1 MSKRLPV
8 LVDPAEH
15 ARVHALMLSAL
26 EDPPE
31 DQAQVLRDCL
41 ATLIGLDIT
50 RIIKQQGNPPVFY
63 METEQ
68 GNITIGRI
76 DRIYCQ
82 AKFRQV
88 VGLVTKVVV
97 PSVTSHVW
105 DQLIQAILMACEDI
119 EVGDASHA
127 SHQEREETRRWVEEY
142 LLEKPPREEEW
153 EKAVIAELPFVK
165 AGKTH
170 ILIRD
175 FQRWLGFRMNQK
187 LDSHEIGKRL
197 RQVGIE
203 SKRVHVWLE
212 LGRTSRSTWLV
223 PQDFLPR
230 RGQSRQEKQR
240 PLPGHPGADPEE

>member
-1 MSKRLPV
+1 MSKRMPV
-8 LVDPAEH
+8 LADPAEH

-50 RIIKQQGNPPVFY
+50 RIIKQQGNPPVFH

-68 GNITIGRI
+68 GNFTIGRI
-76 DRIYCQ
+76 DRIYSQ

-105 DQLIQAILMACEDI
+105 DQRIQAILRVCEDI

-142 LLEKPPREEEW
+142 LLEKPPREEEEW

-175 FQRWLGFRMNQK
+175 FQRWLGFRMSLQVESGEIEK
-187 LDSHEIGKRL
+187 LL

-212 LGRTSRSTWLV
+212 SGRRTSRSTWLV
-223 PQDFLPR
+223 PEDFLPR
-230 RGQSRQEKQR
+230 RGQSRQ
-240 PLPGHPGADPEE
+240 

>member
-68 GNITIGRI
+68 GNFTIGRI

-82 AKFRQV
+82 AKFRQA

-175 FQRWLGFRMNQK
+175 FQRWLGFRMNLQ

-212 LGRTSRSTWLV
+212 LGRTSRSTQLV
-223 PQDFLPR
+223 PQDFLAVHV
-230 RGQSRQEKQR
+230 
-240 PLPGHPGADPEE
+240 PGHPGADPEE